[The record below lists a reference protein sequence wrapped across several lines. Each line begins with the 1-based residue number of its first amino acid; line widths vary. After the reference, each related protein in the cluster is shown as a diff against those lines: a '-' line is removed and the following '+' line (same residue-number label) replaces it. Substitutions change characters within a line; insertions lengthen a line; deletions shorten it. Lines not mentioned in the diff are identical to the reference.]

1 MNHKKLP
8 SLFTEGVMRDLIQP
22 MDSFIN
28 EAFKHFHSFSESRF
42 VEREIEETE
51 DHYFLEF
58 YLPGCCSDQIQLEVI
73 DNFLKLSVNH
83 SSIIEE
89 KNDLT
94 MDQKRE
100 QSFQRMQRLIPF
112 SFPISENEI
121 NAIFENKVLR
131 ITVPKKSTSEK
142 VIEINKTDE

>member
-8 SLFTEGVMRDLIQP
+8 GLFTEGVMRDLIQY
-22 MDSFIN
+22 MDSYID
-28 EAFKHFHSFSESRF
+28 EAFKHFQSFPESRF
-42 VEREIEETE
+42 VEGEIEETE
-51 DHYFLEF
+51 DHYFLKF
-58 YLPGCCSDQIQLEVI
+58 YLPGCSSDQIQLEVI

-94 MDQKRE
+94 MYQKRE

-121 NAIFENKVLR
+121 NAIFENEVLR
-131 ITVPKKSTSEK
+131 ITVPKKSTSDK

>member
-1 MNHKKLP
+1 M
-8 SLFTEGVMRDLIQP
+8 
-22 MDSFIN
+22 
-28 EAFKHFHSFSESRF
+28 
-42 VEREIEETE
+42 
-51 DHYFLEF
+51 
-58 YLPGCCSDQIQLEVI
+58 
-73 DNFLKLSVNH
+73 NH

-94 MDQKRE
+94 MYQKRE

-121 NAIFENKVLR
+121 NAIFENEVLR